1 MPLGEGVGEW
11 PCKFSIFTYDK
22 YIAMD
27 IKKNDFP
34 EWCDEDTVE
43 EILKIIS
50 EFEEYEKEK
59 VEVIINTDKSNDK

>member
-1 MPLGEGVGEW
+1 
-11 PCKFSIFTYDK
+11 
-22 YIAMD
+22 MD

-59 VEVIINTDKSNDK
+59 VEVIINLDKNNDK

>member
-1 MPLGEGVGEW
+1 MRVRLLLLFL
-11 PCKFSIFTYDK
+11 CKFSIFTYDK
-22 YIAMD
+22 YITMD

-59 VEVIINTDKSNDK
+59 VEVIINLDKNNDK